1 MWGVGE
7 GGRSSSEGGWKKLYI
22 DKAGR
27 LARRRG
33 VRKSV
38 RSMEVDI
45 LCLLGLGGEGGW
57 GVWGGLESTVPGD
70 PCGANAWQVSAVQ
83 FP

>member
-1 MWGVGE
+1 MGC
-7 GGRSSSEGGWKKLYI
+7 GRRREKQQGGGWKKLYI

-27 LARRRG
+27 PARRRG

-57 GVWGGLESTVPGD
+57 GGWGGLESTVPGD

-83 FP
+83 FS